1 MNTWLLSRVASVCAT
16 AAVGRAALEGA
27 DSCER
32 LAHPATA
39 IAVAR
44 RAAKELKIL
53 MRHRL

>member
-1 MNTWLLSRVASVCAT
+1 MNTWLLSRAASVCAT
-16 AAVGRAALEGA
+16 AAVGRAALEGD

-32 LAHPATA
+32 LAHPTA